1 MQSRRDPS
9 FFFTNKTGAP
19 QGEVLG
25 LMNPWSSNS
34 CNCSFSSLS
43 SAGAILYGGKEI
55 GVVPATMSIQNSI
68 SLSGGSPGNSSGKM
82 SRNSLTTGTC
92 SIAIGSA
99 VVSSVGQKWLISE
112 SVMLCWYLPQK
123 KTHHHWEF

>member
-25 LMNPWSSNS
+25 LMNPWSNNS
-34 CNCSFSSLS
+34 CNYSFSSLS

-55 GVVPATMSIQNSI
+55 GAVPATTSIQNSI
-68 SLSGGSPGNSSGKM
+68 SLSGGNPSNSSGKT
-82 SRNSLTTGTC
+82 SKNSLTTGTC
-92 SIAIGSA
+92 SIAIGFV
-99 VVSSVGQKWLISE
+99 VVSRTRAK
-112 SVMLCWYLPQK
+112 
-123 KTHHHWEF
+123 